1 MQSLPTLAILIALA
15 LSGITLLR
23 LDRQRQHR
31 QDQELTAKLLL
42 GLDLMQGVQR
52 HRALGAQSGSDATRN
67 RQALEAQLARAWNA
81 WADSGDLADWHRL
94 LRAPED
100 FDGHCRLLESL
111 LDQIRYLE
119 LQRCHLL
126 GTTPEIADRCWT
138 VEDLGRL
145 RGLSIR
151 AAAHQQCRLELQVQ
165 LLYLRDRLLTDADES
180 LRGALAQVTD
190 NLLGGQRMTIQPAE
204 LYSLLTP
211 LIDKRIEAIRSTLST
226 ERLDGLHRAA

>member
-15 LSGITLLR
+15 IPGITLLR
-23 LDRQRQHR
+23 AGQQRQQR
-31 QDQELTAKLLL
+31 QVRELTAKLLL
-42 GLDLMQGVQR
+42 GLELMQGVQR
-52 HRALGAQSGSDATRN
+52 HRALGTQSGSEAICN
-67 RQALEAQLARAWNA
+67 RQMLEGQLERAWDA
-81 WADSGDLADWHRL
+81 WADSGSLATWRGL

-100 FDGHCRLLESL
+100 FDGHCHLLEAL
-111 LDQIRYLE
+111 LDHIQYLE

-126 GTTPEIADRCWT
+126 KRTPELADRSWK

-151 AAAHQQCRLELQVQ
+151 AASHPRCPLELQVQ
-165 LLYLRDRLLTDADES
+165 LLYLRDRLLVDADES

-190 NLLGGQRMTIQPAE
+190 KLLNGQRTTIQPAE

-211 LIDKRIEAIRSTLST
+211 LIDKRIQAIRSAVTLN
-226 ERLDGLHRAA
+226 